1 MRLSIARERD
11 VPAFVVFHD
20 RTLQDMVR
28 RRPKSLDAFA
38 EVHGVGAAK
47 LEKFAAPFVDL
58 ISGHPD

>member
-1 MRLSIARERD
+1 MRLRLARDRD

-20 RTLQDMVR
+20 RSLQDMVR

-47 LEKFAAPFVDL
+47 LQKFAAPFLEL
-58 ISGHPD
+58 IASHGA